1 MDDINV
7 LVQFYKALADE
18 TRLRLIQLLAGQ
30 APGHARCVSCL
41 ANALETTASNVSQH
55 LKALKDLGLV
65 QSSRRGYR
73 IHYVL
78 DHNRVAE
85 YDRLRVELLG
95 KSTTIPIPYEETE
108 ETTMCCKQ
116 DQDCI
121 HPDRKPK
128 PERRT
133 SSDCT
138 PEQIEE
144 CHGKDAKHHCCE
156 EHKT

>member
-1 MDDINV
+1 MLDNV
-7 LVQFYKALADE
+7 TVLTQFYKALADE
-18 TRLRLIQLLAGQ
+18 TRLRLIQLLANQ
-30 APGHARCVSCL
+30 APGRARCVSCL
-41 ANALETTASNVSQH
+41 AHKLETTTSNVSQH

-78 DHNRVAE
+78 DHDQLAR
-85 YDRLRVELLG
+85 YDQLRGELLG
-95 KSTTIPIPYEETE
+95 QSRPLPINNQELE

-116 DQDCI
+116 DQDCK
-121 HPDRKPK
+121 HPHQKPNPK
-128 PERRT
+128 
-133 SSDCT
+133 DCT

-156 EHKT
+156 EEKA

>member
-1 MDDINV
+1 MDGVYV
-7 LVQFYKALADE
+7 LTQFYKALADE
-18 TRLRLIQLLAGQ
+18 TRLRLIQLLANQ
-30 APGHARCVSCL
+30 APEHARCVSCL
-41 ANALETTASNVSQH
+41 ANQLETTTSNVSQH

-78 DHNRVAE
+78 DHDQLAR
-85 YDRLRVELLG
+85 YDHLRGELLG
-95 KSTTIPIPYEETE
+95 QSRPLTTFGNQELE

-116 DQDCI
+116 DQDCS
-121 HPDRKPK
+121 HPHKKPK
-128 PERRT
+128 PE
-133 SSDCT
+133 DCT

-156 EHKT
+156 EKKA